1 MVKNQGNIVKKYQC
15 LSHQRLAASHHCWA
29 IPPAIVEHSSAEF
42 WTPPAAPPI
51 LTSWPGIWS
60 RHNTSEDRNP
70 NLFSQ
75 YMSSLYLLVEPVG
88 PPAGRTC
95 GRLCQEQLFQAGR
108 EEGLPNH
115 ELVTKRTKEPPQV
128 ISLLSELSRNLR

>member
-1 MVKNQGNIVKKYQC
+1 M
-15 LSHQRLAASHHCWA
+15 
-29 IPPAIVEHSSAEF
+29 EHSSAEF

-75 YMSSLYLLVEPVG
+75 YMSSLYLLTEPVG
-88 PPAGRTC
+88 PPTGRTC

-115 ELVTKRTKEPPQV
+115 ELVTKKNKRTTTSHFV
-128 ISLLSELSRNLR
+128 AV